1 MSTHWLSVRF
11 RTESGYTPGKPAI
24 SSVRDCASFCS
35 SPLVSQPG
43 FINQLRCST
52 WIIITKTGI
61 IRKASRA
68 IVSCNDDKSSREKMR
83 NCGTHVLTRIR
94 LSRKGVRG
102 KPLLANKERFPPVI
116 FLLLCDKA
124 RPVSRVLSR
133 MAIYPDAKS
142 PTRSS
147 DTAGT
152 ERAAL
157 CVPYILHRMGFT

>member
-68 IVSCNDDKSSREKMR
+68 IISCNDDKSSREKMR

-102 KPLLANKERFPPVI
+102 KTLFGHQRASSPESMISQALAMSPFPLAYSPKIRYNKPIFPERGVRNGAFPPGQQTV
-116 FLLLCDKA
+116 
-124 RPVSRVLSR
+124 
-133 MAIYPDAKS
+133 
-142 PTRSS
+142 
-147 DTAGT
+147 
-152 ERAAL
+152 
-157 CVPYILHRMGFT
+157 